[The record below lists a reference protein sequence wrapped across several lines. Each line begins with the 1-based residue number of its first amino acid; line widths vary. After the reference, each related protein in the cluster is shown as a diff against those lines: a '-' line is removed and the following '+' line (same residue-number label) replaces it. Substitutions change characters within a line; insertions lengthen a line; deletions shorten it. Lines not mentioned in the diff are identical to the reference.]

1 MVGTSIW
8 PNKVG
13 LNLARHTMVI
23 CSMSGPVGG
32 TNLLGYVQTSQSI
45 GGVWHY
51 SVALS
56 PVTSLRSNWVL
67 VENMNPS
74 QLIPFGMSD
83 AVPGW
88 TLESTARLANA
99 NFRYKPVP
107 PQALSIALSSRPSRN
122 KAASKIGQDDGDG
135 GSIQS
140 VADLTL
146 SEFAVA
152 QNHIATTT
160 TGNTSSTSK
169 MPLRTVI
176 PAIRNQQPS
185 TPRTKTPEK
194 ETAKALALA
203 TKEAQKPDPP
213 VSLQIRK
220 LHFKMCSHGRRETAC
235 ILCKGGSVCVH
246 NKQRYWCK
254 LCGGKAWCEHGKQKS
269 RCVQCGGT
277 GICHHGKLRARCKD
291 CMKAMPAK

>member
-1 MVGTSIW
+1 
-8 PNKVG
+8 
-13 LNLARHTMVI
+13 MVI

-107 PQALSIALSSRPSRN
+107 P
-122 KAASKIGQDDGDG
+122 
-135 GSIQS
+135 
-140 VADLTL
+140 
-146 SEFAVA
+146 VA

-220 LHFKMCSHGRRETAC
+220 LHFKMCSQGRRETAC